1 MEQHVDPAREQFDAF
16 KALPRGA
23 PVAMLNL
30 VRFREKAAYP
40 ADHPLATAGLSG
52 AAAYG
57 HYGAESGPI
66 VRRVGGRILWSGL
79 PEVVLIGPAD
89 ELWNAAFVAFYP
101 TAAAFLEM
109 VVDPEYRLAVVHR
122 QAAVAT
128 SRLIRTAPQSP
139 RSDFA

>member
-16 KALPRGA
+16 KALPRDA

-30 VRFREKAAYP
+30 VRFREEAAYP

-66 VRRVGGRILWSGL
+66 FRRVGGRILWSGL
-79 PEVVLIGPAD
+79 PQVVLIGPAD
-89 ELWNAAFVAFYP
+89 ELWNAAFVAF
-101 TAAAFLEM
+101 FI
-109 VVDPEYRLAVVHR
+109 RLPRHFWRWSSIPSIGWQWCTGR
-122 QAAVAT
+122 Q
-128 SRLIRTAPQSP
+128 RWQRPG
-139 RSDFA
+139 